1 MFSPASVGH
10 LRPVFGR
17 MKRSHDDAWFDDD
30 DDDDDEPKLDSLK
43 GRLDLLEEADETVA
57 SGDNFPG
64 VFLLC
69 GY

>member
-1 MFSPASVGH
+1 
-10 LRPVFGR
+10 